1 MRSPSFFRRSALRL
15 TTVLATALA
24 LLSTAQPHA
33 HAEGT
38 QEPALV
44 IEDND
49 FLGPGGSDIQ
59 SVIPLLA
66 NPHIKVLGFTVST
79 GDDWENAESA
89 HLRRFLEIANKS
101 EIPVA
106 DGAVY
111 PLINSVPLM
120 KLREQQFG
128 RIPWKGAWGGLGS
141 MDKVPDTQPDLPKLA
156 EGAPKTPA
164 AAESA
169 ALFMI
174 RMVHE
179 HPHQVTILEAGPMT
193 NLALA
198 IRLDPSFAATAKQLV
213 FMGGLLDTNMMSITG
228 NADFSSDFNMIFD
241 PEAAH
246 ITLTAPWP
254 SITVVGNISN
264 DVMMTKDYMAKITKK
279 ATPVTGYLSKY
290 YSPLPMWDEMA
301 AAITADPS
309 LVQQSVKAYM
319 DIDISKGIHY
329 GHAHVW
335 PKDLAPRTMH
345 VREVTIVQKID
356 AERFLTSFVQ
366 QAQSL

>member
-1 MRSPSFFRRSALRL
+1 
-15 TTVLATALA
+15 
-24 LLSTAQPHA
+24 
-33 HAEGT
+33 
-38 QEPALV
+38 
-44 IEDND
+44 
-49 FLGPGGSDIQ
+49 
-59 SVIPLLA
+59 
-66 NPHIKVLGFTVST
+66 
-79 GDDWENAESA
+79 
-89 HLRRFLEIANKS
+89 
-101 EIPVA
+101 
-106 DGAVY
+106 
-111 PLINSVPLM
+111 M

-174 RMVHE
+174 CMVHE

-228 NADFSSDFNMIFD
+228 NADFASDFNMIFD

-246 ITLTAPWP
+246 ITLTALWP

-279 ATPVTGYLSKY
+279 TSPVTSYLSKY
-290 YSPLPMWDEMA
+290 YSPCPCGMKWPQPSPQILLWCSSPSKPTWILISARVSTMATPMSGPR
-301 AAITADPS
+301 IS
-309 LVQQSVKAYM
+309 L
-319 DIDISKGIHY
+319 
-329 GHAHVW
+329 HA
-335 PKDLAPRTMH
+335 PCMCAK
-345 VREVTIVQKID
+345 
-356 AERFLTSFVQ
+356 
-366 QAQSL
+366 